1 MFNGT
6 WNLTSDTFTLRHDI
20 FTLRSSHW
28 DLTLNPYWTHTVG
41 AMALLARHSLSIS
54 LLNKKPW
61 GALHI
66 PNIVSMYTSSFIHLS
81 FLFFYLTETVPGG
94 ASLPYGSVS
103 TCCAVCKALH
113 GIGFT
118 VTTNP
123 PKCAI
128 FKTITKRVFN
138 ASSGHL
144 SGSLPVIPD
153 GVCHLLNGIT
163 GNTTL
168 VG

>member
-1 MFNGT
+1 MEPDT
-6 WNLTSDTFTLRHDI
+6 WPLTPSLWDMI
-20 FTLRSSHW
+20 SSHW
-28 DLTLNPYWTHTVG
+28 DLHTETWHWTHTELT
-41 AMALLARHSLSIS
+41 LLARWHCWRVTVYLFHFLIRNSE
-54 LLNKKPW
+54 

-103 TCCAVCKALH
+103 ICCAVCKALH

-144 SGSLPVIPD
+144 SASLPAIPD